1 MSHQSPSAAMRN
13 RLRAVQDGESNDD
26 HEPRPF
32 EDYFRELVTLE
43 AQKQAV
49 GDNIKALLE
58 AAKRDKIPTR
68 ALREVLRISKMEPDE
83 RDLRFSQLVTGLKKV
98 GIHLE
103 IGFAEFV

>member
-1 MSHQSPSAAMRN
+1 MPNEQARAAMRN
-13 RLRAVQDGESNDD
+13 RLRNAEGGDTDED

-32 EDYFRELVTLE
+32 EDYFRELVALE

-83 RDLRFSQLVTGLKKV
+83 RDLRFSQLIAGLKKV

-103 IGFAEFV
+103 IGFAEFA